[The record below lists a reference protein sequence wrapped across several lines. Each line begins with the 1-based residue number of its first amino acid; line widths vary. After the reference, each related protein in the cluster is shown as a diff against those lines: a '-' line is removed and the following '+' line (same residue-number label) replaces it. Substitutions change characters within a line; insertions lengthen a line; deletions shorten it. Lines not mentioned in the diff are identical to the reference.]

1 MISHYIP
8 TIISMIPPYQYCF
21 YHYFY
26 RRGHEGRWR
35 CPNCR
40 NARFSTPLRICPKRA
55 INIEKKNGR
64 HYGQL
69 LEERSMVS
77 DVFFSL
83 LVFSRFLLLWPKK
96 AKTNG
101 ITQKKT
107 KHKKINKKNHPMS
120 PVQLLR
126 SSLWVDWFQF
136 FVFVWFSRGFCF
148 LVSPTVSGVQLL

>member
-8 TIISMIPPYQYCF
+8 TIIRMIPPYHSCF
-21 YHYFY
+21 YHFFY

-55 INIEKKNGR
+55 INIEKQKENGR

-77 DVFFSL
+77 HVLIFFGL
-83 LVFSRFLLLWPKK
+83 LELFATLVHKCQNPWKNKK
-96 AKTNG
+96 EK
-101 ITQKKT
+101 QKKF
-107 KHKKINKKNHPMS
+107 HPMS
-120 PVQLLR
+120 LVQLLR
-126 SSLWVDWFQF
+126 PSLGVETFCYF
-136 FVFVWFSRGFCF
+136 LFSGGFGH
-148 LVSPTVSGVQLL
+148 LESPCLEGKKSA